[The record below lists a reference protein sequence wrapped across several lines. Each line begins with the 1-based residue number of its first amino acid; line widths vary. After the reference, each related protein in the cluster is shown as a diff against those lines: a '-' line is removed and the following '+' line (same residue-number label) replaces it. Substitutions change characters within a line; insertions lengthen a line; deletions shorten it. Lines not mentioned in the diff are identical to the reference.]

1 MKNGEINE
9 VGQAVFGYSNGHR
22 LLTSTFPLSAVDIY
36 ELAAASDLAP
46 GAQISGDSSY
56 LTGLSLPDSKLYALM
71 RTWLAPEMPRPG
83 CVWSHVLLLD
93 HSFMATQVDLAVLGD
108 LHRRPDKYAT
118 DTAFSVPIALN
129 RRLRAGKAGRPETEM
144 VLLACYTDLPLD
156 EAQEDRLRLERAI
169 LAVWSQQ
176 WPRLRRQFT
185 FRSTSTSSDLKGQ
198 FLRLKRGT
206 SPSANLSS
214 SPPWLEDA
222 AIDATAQTVTPLRRF
237 LWRYGKDIS
246 SDRTVLPEL
255 IQLYSATRFDA
266 LGYDVADMIL
276 TRFSPGQADTLKK
289 DILGLSPSKLSLIPS
304 VNGIDLMRLLAK
316 HKNSHVGYERAE
328 LTSIFSRMD
337 AEHLVELSAALMISR
352 EKLGDMFEI
361 VFEAILPILDAQTVE
376 DAETPV
382 EFALL
387 AVASRTEL
395 LTPAVIGRL
404 SNEELKHLWTLELT
418 LEQRRQIIRVAMQ
431 RPLCNTLADL
441 ALSEPSQTLHDA
453 IDLNNTSK
461 LHGSWRRL
469 FKDNA
474 STFVDMAAQLE
485 SGDDLVSA
493 AHLLGYPVEPESI
506 VRPWFL
512 AFSNNRSTLS
522 HDDET
527 RALVYLLALSIRHG
541 IENYRDILVEILD
554 RLRYRIL
561 HSDLPSDAEDRLS
574 KCLPSDD
581 AGRDLN
587 KRLLKLFR
595 KAYKRGYQFDEVLV
609 TLNLSDNEY
618 AYATHQD
625 PDDVV
630 RRFWRAFNPWSYLD

>member
-1 MKNGEINE
+1 MTSGETNE

-22 LLTSTFPLSAVDIY
+22 LLTSTLPLSAIDIY

-56 LTGLSLPDSKLYALM
+56 LTGLSLPDSKLYALI

-93 HSFMATQVDLAVLGD
+93 HTLMATQIDLAVLAD
-108 LHRRPDKYAT
+108 LHRRPDEYAA
-118 DTAFSVPIALN
+118 DTGFSVPIALN
-129 RRLRAGKAGRPETEM
+129 RRLRAGKADRQETEK
-144 VLLACYTDLPLD
+144 VLLACYTDLSLD
-156 EAQEDRLRLERAI
+156 EAHEDRARLERAI

-185 FRSTSTSSDLKGQ
+185 FRSTSTTSDLKGQ

-206 SPSANLSS
+206 PPSANLSS

-255 IQLYSATRFDA
+255 IQLYGATRFDA

-289 DILGLSPSKLSLIPS
+289 DVLGLSPSKLSLVPS
-304 VNGIDLMRLLAK
+304 VNGVDLMRLLAK

-352 EKLGDMFEI
+352 EKLGDMFEL
-361 VFEAILPILDAQTVE
+361 VFEAILPILGTQTVE
-376 DAETPV
+376 DVETPV
-382 EFALL
+382 GFALL
-387 AVASRTEL
+387 AVANRTEL

-404 SNEELKHLWTLELT
+404 SNEDLKHLWTLDLT
-418 LEQRRQIIRVAMQ
+418 LEQRRQVIRAVMQ
-431 RPLCNTLADL
+431 RSLGDTFADL

-453 IDLNNTSK
+453 IALNSTSQ
-461 LHGSWRRL
+461 LHDSWLRL
-469 FKDNA
+469 FKDNVSA
-474 STFVDMAAQLE
+474 FVDVVAQLA
-485 SGDDLVSA
+485 SGDDLISA
-493 AHLLGYPVEPESI
+493 AHLLGYPVEPESV

-512 AFSNNRSTLS
+512 AFKNNRSTLS

-527 RALVYLLALSIRHG
+527 RVLVYLLALSIRYG

-554 RLRYRIL
+554 RLRYRVL

-581 AGRDLN
+581 ARWDLN
-587 KRLLKLFR
+587 KRVLKLFR
-595 KAYKRGYQFDEVLV
+595 KAYKRGYQLDEVLV
-609 TLNLSDNEY
+609 TLNLTDDEY
-618 AYATHQD
+618 AYATDQD
-625 PDDVV
+625 PDDMV
-630 RRFWRAFNPWSYLD
+630 RRFWRAFNPWSHLD